1 MSAFSIGCRQG
12 NAEFRLPPPDLQ
24 KGILTVMSTMPEI
37 DDTTTPVI
45 TILAKFAHE
54 LTRELLD
61 FASENPNG
69 MRLFV
74 VAKWEGKEFTLYSS
88 NQFKILCA
96 TIETV
101 NVADRTYCIHVST
114 DALHEVKK
122 LFANATL
129 KMAAR
134 LVFKGDELYLQ
145 HEDTEINLTGHYP
158 GVSADEVA
166 EKMETCFD
174 EVVEHTKDS
183 ETVLV
188 NLDHMVKTDR
198 NAHVTVWSCIGDN
211 GKPYSG
217 FTYKSKHPIL
227 KNARTNTHLA
237 AIFTANKAPR

>member
-1 MSAFSIGCRQG
+1 
-12 NAEFRLPPPDLQ
+12 
-24 KGILTVMSTMPEI
+24 MSTIPEI

-45 TILAKFAHE
+45 TVLAKFAHE
-54 LTRELLD
+54 LARELLD
-61 FASENPNG
+61 FAPVNPKA
-69 MRLFV
+69 RAPFV
-74 VAKWEGKEFTLYSS
+74 VAKWEGKELTLYSS

-101 NVADRTYCIHVST
+101 NVADKTYCIHVST

-122 LFANATL
+122 LFTNATL

-145 HEDTEINLTGHYP
+145 HEGTEINLTGYYP
-158 GVSADEVA
+158 GVAAGKVA
-166 EKMETCFD
+166 GEIDVCLDK
-174 EVVEHTKDS
+174 VSEHTKNAD
-183 ETVLV
+183 TVLV

-198 NAHVTVWSCIGDN
+198 NAHVVAWSCIGDN

-217 FTYKSKHPIL
+217 FTYKLDHPVL
-227 KNARTNTHLA
+227 KNARTKTYLA

>member
-1 MSAFSIGCRQG
+1 
-12 NAEFRLPPPDLQ
+12 
-24 KGILTVMSTMPEI
+24 MPEI

-45 TILAKFAHE
+45 TILGTFAYE
-54 LTRELLD
+54 LSRELLD
-61 FASENPNG
+61 FAPVNPKA
-69 MRLFV
+69 RTPFV
-74 VAKWEGKEFTLYSS
+74 VAQWEGQELTLFSS
-88 NQFKILCA
+88 NQFKIFCA

-101 NVADRTYCIHVST
+101 NVADKTYCIHVST

-122 LFANATL
+122 LLSKVTR

-158 GVSADEVA
+158 GISADEVA
-166 EKMETCFD
+166 GKMDECFD
-174 EVVEHTKDS
+174 EMSKHTKDS
-183 ETVLV
+183 ETVLI

-198 NAHVTVWSCIGDN
+198 NAQVTMWSCIGDN

-217 FTYKSKHPIL
+217 FFYKLDHPIL
-227 KNARTNTHLA
+227 KNARTNTHLV

>member
-1 MSAFSIGCRQG
+1 MS
-12 NAEFRLPPPDLQ
+12 D
-24 KGILTVMSTMPEI
+24 MSEI

-54 LTRELLD
+54 LSRELLD
-61 FASENPNG
+61 FAPINPKT
-69 MRLFV
+69 RLPFV
-74 VAKWEGKEFTLYSS
+74 VAQWEGKELTLYSS

-101 NVADRTYCIHVST
+101 NVADKTYCIHVST
-114 DALHEVKK
+114 DALQEVKK

-134 LVFKGDELYLQ
+134 LVFKGDELHLQ
-145 HEDTEINLTGHYP
+145 HEDTEINLTGYYP

-166 EKMETCFD
+166 GKIDGCFD
-174 EVVEHTKDS
+174 EISKHTKDS

-198 NAHVTVWSCIGDN
+198 NAQVTVWSCIGDN

-217 FTYKSKHPIL
+217 FFYKLDHPIL

>member
-1 MSAFSIGCRQG
+1 
-12 NAEFRLPPPDLQ
+12 
-24 KGILTVMSTMPEI
+24 MSTMPEI

-54 LTRELLD
+54 LSRELLD
-61 FASENPNG
+61 FAPINPKT
-69 MRLFV
+69 RLPFV
-74 VAKWEGKEFTLYSS
+74 VAQWEGKELTLYSS
-88 NQFKILCA
+88 NQFKIFRA
-96 TIETV
+96 VIETV
-101 NVADRTYCIHVST
+101 NVANKPYCVHVST
-114 DALHEVKK
+114 DALQEVKK

-134 LVFKGDELYLQ
+134 LVFKGDELHLQ
-145 HEDTEINLTGHYP
+145 HEDTEINLTGYYP

-174 EVVEHTKDS
+174 EVGEHTKDS
-183 ETVLV
+183 KTVLI

-227 KNARTNTHLA
+227 KNARTNTHLT